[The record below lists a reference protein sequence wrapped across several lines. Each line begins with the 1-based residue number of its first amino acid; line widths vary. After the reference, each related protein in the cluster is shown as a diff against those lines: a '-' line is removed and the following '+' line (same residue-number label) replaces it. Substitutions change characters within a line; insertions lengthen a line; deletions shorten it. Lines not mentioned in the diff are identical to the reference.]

1 MSIDP
6 QDYLNQSVLILGNGN
21 SAFETAQALED
32 TAAQVWVVGK
42 RRVRSVFVACARTE
56 LACCR
61 LASESFYEGDI
72 QASVNKLVDSYHL
85 KVYTEWDGECLLR

>member
-1 MSIDP
+1 MSTDP

-21 SAFETAQALED
+21 SAFETANALTD

-42 RRVRSVFVACARTE
+42 RRVRSPLVACARPD
-56 LACCR
+56 ACVLCR
-61 LASESFYEGDI
+61 LAAESFYEGDI

-85 KVYTEWDGECLLR
+85 KVTE